1 MRRIFDVMMT
11 LLLRHVSAEKIA
23 AFNTFNWYLYAPE
36 SVVSRVFELGALWNA
51 FRAVIVIVAG

>member
-1 MRRIFDVMMT
+1 MMT

-23 AFNTFNWYLYAPE
+23 AFNTFNWYMYAPE